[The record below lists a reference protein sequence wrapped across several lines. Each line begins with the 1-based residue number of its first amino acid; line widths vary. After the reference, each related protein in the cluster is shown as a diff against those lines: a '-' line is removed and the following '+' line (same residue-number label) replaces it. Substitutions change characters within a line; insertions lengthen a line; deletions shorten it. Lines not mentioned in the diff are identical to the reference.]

1 MLKTKQKAVVEGALL
16 LTLTSFI
23 VKILSAVYRVPF
35 QNLVGDEGF
44 YVYQQVYPI
53 YGIAMTL
60 GLSGLPILVSKMV
73 AEQDTHTKQEEVIR
87 GLFPLYWLLS
97 LVLFVVFFLASGVL
111 ARLMGDSELAP
122 VIEMAAIVFL
132 LVPYLTTYR
141 GYFQGK
147 LEMEPTAY
155 SQLFEQ
161 LVRVG
166 MILLVAWLYTSVN
179 WTVYTM
185 GRYAMSGAIFGG
197 VVALITLLLF
207 KPNLKLLVIP
217 SKLELYNSRKY
228 LRRFLVE
235 GGLICGYSSL
245 LVIFQLV
252 DSFLIKNALVA
263 QGLSDQQSKI
273 IKGIYDRG
281 QPLVQVGMVIG
292 IALTTAFLPILIRYV
307 TEKNDWAYYRTIAL
321 FVKTVIVI
329 SSAASVG
336 LIMLLPYLNGSL
348 FGDNQESLSLSVLMG
363 TVFFMSLVLM
373 LQIIYQ
379 TKNKFKIPVYSLLV
393 GCLVKIGFG
402 FLLTIQL
409 GTVGASLATLC
420 GLIGALILLLLGLEG
435 QIKKCFINPDFIW
448 KLLVALGMMIV
459 SLLLYRWAMGVV
471 IGNTTSRV
479 ISFIQALLGVVIGGS
494 VYVLVIFKTRMF
506 TLREWLLLPKGNK
519 LVRKVK
525 KVSKNRI

>member
-73 AEQDTHTKQEEVIR
+73 AEQETHSRQETVIR
-87 GLFPLYWLLS
+87 GLFPLYWILS
-97 LVLFVVFFLASGVL
+97 LVLFIVFFLASGIL
-111 ARLMGDSELAP
+111 ARLMGDVELAP
-122 VIEMAAIVFL
+122 VIETAAMVFL
-132 LVPYLTTYR
+132 LVPYVTTYR

-155 SQLFEQ
+155 SQLVEQ
-161 LVRVG
+161 VIRVG
-166 MILLVAWLYTSVN
+166 VILIVAWFYNMSSWSVY
-179 WTVYTM
+179 VM
-185 GRYAMSGAIFGG
+185 GKYAMSGAILGG
-197 VVALITLLLF
+197 VVALVTLLLF
-207 KPNLKLLVIP
+207 RPNLKVMIIP
-217 SKLELYNSRKY
+217 SKIELYNSKKY

-245 LVIFQLV
+245 LVIFQFV
-252 DSFLIKNALVA
+252 DSFLIKNALVT
-263 QGLSDQQSKI
+263 QGVSNQHAKV

-281 QPLVQVGMVIG
+281 QPLIQVGMVIG

-307 TEKNDWAYYRTIAL
+307 TEKNEWAYRRMIAL
-321 FVKTVIVI
+321 FVKVVITI

-348 FGDNQESLSLSVLMG
+348 FGDNQENLSLSLLMG
-363 TVFFMSLVLM
+363 TVFFMSLILM

-379 TKNKFKIPVYSLLV
+379 TKNQYRMPAYSLLV
-393 GCLVKIGFG
+393 GCVVKVTLGY
-402 FLLTIQL
+402 LLTTKF

-420 GLIGALILLLLGLEG
+420 GLIGMLVLLVSGLEV
-435 QIKKCFINPDFIW
+435 QTKKCFINPVFIW

-459 SLLLYRWAMGVV
+459 SLILYRWLTFSVFEG
-471 IGNTTSRV
+471 TTSRF
-479 ISFIQALLGVVIGGS
+479 ILFIQALLGVVLGGG
-494 VYVLVIFKTRMF
+494 VYVMLIFKTKMF

-519 LVRKVK
+519 IVRKVRT
-525 KVSKNRI
+525 VSKNRK

>member
-73 AEQDTHTKQEEVIR
+73 AEQETHTKQEAVIR
-87 GLFPLYWLLS
+87 GLFPLYWVLS
-97 LVLFVVFFLASGVL
+97 LILFVVFFLASSVL
-111 ARLMGDSELAP
+111 AQLMGDIKLAP

-166 MILLVAWLYTSVN
+166 MILAVAGLYTSAN

-185 GRYAMSGAIFGG
+185 GRYAMSGAILGG

-207 KPNLKLLVIP
+207 KPNLKSIVIP

-245 LVIFQLV
+245 LVIFQLI

-263 QGLSDQQSKI
+263 QGFSDQHSKI
-273 IKGIYDRG
+273 IKGSYDRG
-281 QPLVQVGMVIG
+281 QPLIQVGMVIG
-292 IALTTAFLPILIRYV
+292 IALTTAFLPMLIRYV
-307 TEKNDWAYYRTIAL
+307 TEKNEWAYRRTIAL
-321 FVKTVIVI
+321 FVKVVMAV

-348 FGDNQESLSLSVLMG
+348 FGDNQESLSLSLLMG

-373 LQIIYQ
+373 FQIIYQ
-379 TKNKFKIPVYSLLV
+379 TKNQYRIPAYSLLV
-393 GCLVKIGFG
+393 GCLVKIILG
-402 FLLTIQL
+402 FLLTTKF

-420 GLIGALILLLLGLEG
+420 GLIGALVLLVSGLEA
-435 QIKKCFINPDFIW
+435 QTKKSVTNSVFIW

-459 SLLLYRWAMGVV
+459 SLTLYRWLTLSVFES
-471 IGNTTSRV
+471 TTSRF
-479 ISFIQALLGVVIGGS
+479 ILFIQALVGVVIGGG
-494 VYVLVIFKTRMF
+494 VYVAFVFKMRMF

-519 LVRKVK
+519 IVRKVRNFSK
-525 KVSKNRI
+525 K